1 MNPLGKTQEELVKEL
16 QKLRESEERYKK
28 SQEISHVGSW
38 VLDIK
43 NNTFWGSDE
52 GKRIYGFN
60 MDTDIF
66 TAEEVMKCVVER
78 DRVDQAMVDLIE
90 KNEPYNIV
98 FDIIPRNSSEKRT
111 IHSVAELVR
120 EKNGNPLI
128 VTGVLRDITDRK
140 LAEDEIK
147 RKNEELQ
154 LVNAEKDKFFSIIA
168 HDLKSPF
175 NSFLGF
181 TKMLEEDLPT
191 MTLEQIQKIAD
202 SMRKSAI
209 NLYNLLE
216 NLLEWSLMQRG
227 ITTFDPASFLLMP
240 KISESIG
247 SILQSAAKKEIEI
260 SYYIHDELVVFAD
273 EKMLGSI
280 LRNLSSNAV
289 KFTPRGGK
297 VTFTAKPS
305 SNRSVEISVQDT
317 GIGMNQEMVEN
328 LFKLDIDT
336 SRKGTENERSTGLGL
351 IICKEFIEKHGGKL
365 WVESEEGKGST
376 FYFTLPNDEG

>member
-1 MNPLGKTQEELVKEL
+1 
-16 QKLRESEERYKK
+16 
-28 SQEISHVGSW
+28 
-38 VLDIK
+38 
-43 NNTFWGSDE
+43 
-52 GKRIYGFN
+52 
-60 MDTDIF
+60 
-66 TAEEVMKCVVER
+66 
-78 DRVDQAMVDLIE
+78 
-90 KNEPYNIV
+90 
-98 FDIIPRNSSEKRT
+98 
-111 IHSVAELVR
+111 
-120 EKNGNPLI
+120 
-128 VTGVLRDITDRK
+128 
-140 LAEDEIK
+140 
-147 RKNEELQ
+147 
-154 LVNAEKDKFFSIIA
+154 
-168 HDLKSPF
+168 
-175 NSFLGF
+175 
-181 TKMLEEDLPT
+181 EEDLPT